1 MLQLNKRTEYGL
13 IAMAHMVDRGSEPVS
28 VREIGEHYPIPRRLL
43 AEVLKDLCRAELVES
58 QRGAAG
64 GYSLARAAESITVG
78 DIVEALEGR
87 PEISNC
93 GTSSLHR
100 NAECEMQPT
109 CRIRSPLQRIREG
122 IWTMLERTSL
132 RSLRESAPLFPL
144 EERRSA
150 ALRTPQA

>member
-1 MLQLNKRTEYGL
+1 MLQLTKRTEYGL
-13 IAMAHMVDRGSEPVS
+13 IAMVHMVDRGVEPVS
-28 VREIGEHYPIPRRLL
+28 VREISERFPIPRRLL

-64 GYSLARAAESITVG
+64 GYTLARPADVVTVG

-93 GTSSLHR
+93 ETSSLHR

-109 CRIRSPLQRIREG
+109 CQIRSPLQRIREG
-122 IWTMLERTSL
+122 IWSMLQRTTL
-132 RSLRESAPLFPL
+132 RSLRDSAPLFPL
-144 EERRSA
+144 EHRP
-150 ALRTPQA
+150 ALTSRTPLP

>member
-1 MLQLNKRTEYGL
+1 MLQLTKRTEYGL
-13 IAMAHMVDRGSEPVS
+13 IAMSHMVDCGAEPVS
-28 VREIGEHYPIPRRLL
+28 VREIGERYPIPRRLL

-64 GYSLARAAESITVG
+64 GYVLARAAESITVG

-93 GTSSLHR
+93 GTSSPHR

-122 IWTMLERTSL
+122 IWAMLERTTL

-144 EERRSA
+144 EERSTV
-150 ALRTPQA
+150 ALRTPQS